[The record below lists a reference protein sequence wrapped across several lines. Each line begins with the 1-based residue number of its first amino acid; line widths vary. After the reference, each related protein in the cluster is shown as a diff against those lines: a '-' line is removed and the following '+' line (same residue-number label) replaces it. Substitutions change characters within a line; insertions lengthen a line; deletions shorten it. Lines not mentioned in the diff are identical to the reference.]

1 MKRNKLDLDS
11 RIIPS
16 GWPFLDNERII
27 IKVAKAIL
35 EDPKIIIINEIFDTV
50 KYKDKKKIINYL
62 INNTNATILCFA
74 NFRYKD
80 ITFDKYCY
88 INADSSS
95 EFKNID
101 DLIDCETNHEK

>member
-27 IKVAKAIL
+27 IKVAKAIS

-50 KYKDKKKIINYL
+50 K
-62 INNTNATILCFA
+62 
-74 NFRYKD
+74 YKD